1 MGLDLCPLLGSRH
14 RNARHTVVYLPRCK
28 LPQLSLAVLFWP
40 TFIPRIDVI
49 QTGMLVRVEA
59 IVTQLVFEHSLRIRM
74 KAETESSGSTPSPSA
89 AATEGTSTPADTASL
104 ANTST
109 VHDGS
114 EANESDDGAPPSSTL
129 SASSTPSST
138 IKGKPDAKPKGGDKK
153 EEDDEK
159 FHKDGTAK
167 ASNLIGKI
175 NNLVSTDLNNIVDG
189 RDFLFLSESCH
200 QW

>member
-1 MGLDLCPLLGSRH
+1 
-14 RNARHTVVYLPRCK
+14 
-28 LPQLSLAVLFWP
+28 
-40 TFIPRIDVI
+40 
-49 QTGMLVRVEA
+49 MLVRVEA

-138 IKGKPDAKPKGGDKK
+138 IKGKPDAKTKGGDKK

-189 RDFLFLSESCH
+189 RDFLFLSESCSKWWVLDVCLLNAKQLQSSTH
-200 QW
+200 LFKSSEV